1 MTLAVRSLMFV
12 PGGRVADL
20 LPKLARCRPDVAVV
34 DLEDAVAP
42 GDKDAARD
50 AAVAALAV
58 ERPAAGAV
66 LVRINGPGTPWH
78 DADLAA
84 VAAASVDGV
93 VLPKYEHAEQLGPSA
108 PRCPQ
113 AQLVVVGL
121 ESALGIADARPL
133 LAEGPDAAYVGTE
146 DLIAD
151 LGGRRT
157 AAGTEVL
164 YARSYVVL
172 AARLASVPAIDQVV
186 AAVRDTE
193 AFRFDAE
200 QARDLGYDGK
210 ICLHPLQVPIAHA
223 AFTPSEEELAHAR
236 AVLAAAAGGVG
247 LVDGQ
252 MVDAAHIAHGTW
264 RSGARR
270 GSRREDRPDDP
281 AAHAAAPRAA
291 AGPARRRAGL
301 RRRRLRRARL
311 LPRADDQRARRAR
324 RDRGRH
330 ESGAA
335 AQRGDRAAGLPRRA
349 RGEDGR
355 HPRRRSAAAASSWGS
370 VSAASSPPSWRRAA
384 STRPS
389 AARAPTRRWR
399 S

>member
-42 GDKDAARD
+42 EYKDAARD

-66 LVRINGPGTPWH
+66 LVRINGSGTPWH

-84 VAAASVDGV
+84 VAAAPVDGV
-93 VLPKYEHAEQLGPSA
+93 VLPKYEHAEQLRSVRTALPAGA
-108 PRCPQ
+108 
-113 AQLVVVGL
+113 LVVVGL
-121 ESALGIADARPL
+121 ESALGVADARPL

-172 AARLASVPAIDQVV
+172 AARLAGVPAIDQVV

-252 MVDAAHIAHGTW
+252 MVDAAHIAM
-264 RSGARR
+264 AR
-270 GSRREDRPDDP
+270 GVL
-281 AAHAAAPRAA
+281 A
-291 AGPARRRAGL
+291 RAG
-301 RRRRLRRARL
+301 
-311 LPRADDQRARRAR
+311 
-324 RDRGRH
+324 
-330 ESGAA
+330 E
-335 AQRGDRAAGLPRRA
+335 
-349 RGEDGR
+349 
-355 HPRRRSAAAASSWGS
+355 
-370 VSAASSPPSWRRAA
+370 PS
-384 STRPS
+384 
-389 AARAPTRRWR
+389 
-399 S
+399 

>member
-66 LVRINGPGTPWH
+66 LVRINGSGTPWH

-84 VAAASVDGV
+84 VAAAPVDGV
-93 VLPKYEHAEQLGPSA
+93 VLPKYEHAEQLRSVRTALPAGA
-108 PRCPQ
+108 
-113 AQLVVVGL
+113 LVVVGL
-121 ESALGIADARPL
+121 ESALGVADARPL

-157 AAGTEVL
+157 AEGIEVL

-172 AARLASVPAIDQVV
+172 AARLAGVPAIDQVV

-193 AFRFDAE
+193 AFRVDAAR
-200 QARDLGYDGK
+200 ARDLGYDGK
-210 ICLHPLQVPIAHA
+210 ICLLPRQLAVANRV
-223 AFTPSEEELAHAR
+223 FSPSPAELDHAR
-236 AVLAAAAGGVG
+236 RLIACYDEATAWAHRVEQAAA
-247 LVDGQ
+247 
-252 MVDAAHIAHGTW
+252 
-264 RSGARR
+264 
-270 GSRREDRPDDP
+270 
-281 AAHAAAPRAA
+281 
-291 AGPARRRAGL
+291 
-301 RRRRLRRARL
+301 
-311 LPRADDQRARRAR
+311 
-324 RDRGRH
+324 
-330 ESGAA
+330 
-335 AQRGDRAAGLPRRA
+335 
-349 RGEDGR
+349 
-355 HPRRRSAAAASSWGS
+355 
-370 VSAASSPPSWRRAA
+370 
-384 STRPS
+384 
-389 AARAPTRRWR
+389 
-399 S
+399 